1 MKRNLNITGIRNRI
15 KPVRKNNIVQK
26 TDTNGMNKIS
36 NIDSQERIISI
47 EGLGK
52 NGRLGNQLF
61 QVASTIGIANKNQ
74 AKPVFESWY
83 CTYTNKDI
91 SSFFKNKLEYR
102 KQIIPS
108 WRYIENGFNFNRIPY
123 RNNMVIK
130 GYLQTEKYFKE
141 CKDLIY
147 HYFEP
152 NDILYNNIK
161 NKYGELDLENKKVCS
176 VHIRRGDY
184 VNHRIHG
191 VCDLDYYNRSMAY
204 MKEKINIDYFLIFSD
219 DIEWCKKNVT
229 GDNIKYS
236 EGLIDLEDLFLMSLC
251 DNHIISNSSFSWWGS
266 WLCKKNNK
274 KIISPS
280 RWFKE
285 GSNINDVDI
294 FNENFIRL

>member
-15 KPVRKNNIVQK
+15 NPVRKNNIVQK

-123 RNNMVIK
+123 RNNMSIK
-130 GYLQTEKYFKE
+130 GYFQTEKYFSE

-152 NDILYNNIK
+152 SDVLKDKVVGDYK
-161 NKYGELDLENKKVCS
+161 KLRLEGKKTSS

-184 VNHRIHG
+184 IGNHVHE
-191 VCDLDYYNRSMAY
+191 VCDLNYYNNAISY
-204 MKEKINIDYFLIFSD
+204 MKNHFQVEKFLIFSD
-219 DIEWCKKNVT
+219 DIEWCKNNFK
-229 GDNIKYS
+229 GPEFYFS
-236 EGLIDLEDLFLMSLC
+236 ENEIDIEDLFLMTLC
-251 DNHIISNSSFSWWGS
+251 DNHIISNSSFSWRGIVTGKQNS
-266 WLCKKNNK
+266 G
-274 KIISPS
+274 P
-280 RWFKE
+280 
-285 GSNINDVDI
+285 
-294 FNENFIRL
+294 